1 MPPTFK
7 PDIQRILL
15 KKKSYT
21 KPQKREYI
29 YGTITLYGSKIPNKI
44 RFIPRGLKVCLYTTS
59 P

>member
-21 KPQKREYI
+21 KPQKENI
-29 YGTITLYGSKIPNKI
+29 ST
-44 RFIPRGLKVCLYTTS
+44 GLS
-59 P
+59 PSTVLKFQIKFDLSPEA

>member
-15 KKKSYT
+15 KNKDKGL
-21 KPQKREYI
+21 KRKII

-44 RFIPRGLKVCLYTTS
+44 QQPPIKAQKKILKF
-59 P
+59 